1 MPGMKL
7 LHFALSC
14 LVVGT
19 VLTVAR
25 PALACPA
32 CQDAIVN
39 STGKD
44 DDDPMR
50 EARAYNQSIYLMVA
64 VPYGTL
70 GLLSLLVYRGYRT
83 ALKKALAEQ
92 QLGAAMAQM
101 STLPS

>member
-1 MPGMKL
+1 MPGMKRLHL
-7 LHFALSC
+7 LLAF
-14 LVVGT
+14 LVVGA
-19 VLTVAR
+19 VLTVVR
-25 PALACPA
+25 PAPACPA

-64 VPYGTL
+64 MPYGTL
-70 GLLSLLVYRGYRT
+70 GILSLLVYRGYRT

-92 QLGAAMAQM
+92 QLGTAMARM